1 VPTIELATW
10 PLEASLFDGDTTAG
24 PLPVLFSEDPD
35 GAVAALLANP
45 ANAHKDY
52 AKIARCLFM
61 PENIRLK
68 EALAVVKKP
77 RQVILKTNFL
87 QNFDIDFRKN

>member
-1 VPTIELATW
+1 
-10 PLEASLFDGDTTAG
+10 
-24 PLPVLFSEDPD
+24 
-35 GAVAALLANP
+35 VAALLANP

-61 PENIRLK
+61 PENVRLK

-77 RQVILKTNFL
+77 RQVFSKNF
-87 QNFDIDFRKN
+87 FRN